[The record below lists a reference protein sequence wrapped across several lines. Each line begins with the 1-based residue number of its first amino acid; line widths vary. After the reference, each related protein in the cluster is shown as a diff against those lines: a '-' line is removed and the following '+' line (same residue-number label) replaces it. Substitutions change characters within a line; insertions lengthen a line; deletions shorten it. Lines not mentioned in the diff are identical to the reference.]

1 MLYDR
6 QLKSGVAGELG
17 RNPTPGARSML
28 SNAAPMGYTSGMAD
42 FTFNGKILKNRS
54 GQKMGEIDRTF
65 IRAWNSSKLGEID
78 RKNIRNAQ
86 SKKVAE
92 FDGKVVKDDLGNKLA
107 AIQEIQKL
115 IEGPTG
121 MPLVAMWYFFVR
133 K

>member
-1 MLYDR
+1 
-6 QLKSGVAGELG
+6 
-17 RNPTPGARSML
+17 
-28 SNAAPMGYTSGMAD
+28 MAD
-42 FTFNGKILKNRS
+42 FTFNGKILKNRT

-65 IRAWNSSKLGEID
+65 IRSWNSSKLGEID
-78 RKNIRNAQ
+78 RKSIRNAQ

-107 AIQEIQKL
+107 AIQDIQKL

>member
-1 MLYDR
+1 
-6 QLKSGVAGELG
+6 
-17 RNPTPGARSML
+17 
-28 SNAAPMGYTSGMAD
+28 MAE

-92 FDGKVVKDDLGNKLA
+92 FDGKVVKDDLGNQLA
-107 AIQEIQKL
+107 THPGYPEAHRGPGRNAPRGHVVLLRQEIA
-115 IEGPTG
+115 TG
-121 MPLVAMWYFFVR
+121 LDRRAPHRYTPHP
-133 K
+133 

>member
-1 MLYDR
+1 M
-6 QLKSGVAGELG
+6 
-17 RNPTPGARSML
+17 
-28 SNAAPMGYTSGMAD
+28 AAEEKMAD
-42 FTFNGKILKNRS
+42 FRFDGKILKNRT

-65 IRAWNSSKLGEID
+65 VRAWNSSKLGEID

-107 AIQEIQKL
+107 TIQDIQKL
-115 IEGPTG
+115 IDGPVG
-121 MPLVAMWYFFVR
+121 MQLVAMWYFFVR